1 MRESEVQ
8 IMEIGRELRLQGTQV
23 ESGVVSLEVQIMEIG
38 RRVTSAGHTNLDAEP
53 ETPDPRL

>member
-1 MRESEVQ
+1 
-8 IMEIGRELRLQGTQV
+8 MEIGRELRLQGTQV
-23 ESGVVSLEVQIMEIG
+23 ESGVWSLESGVVSLEVQIMEIG